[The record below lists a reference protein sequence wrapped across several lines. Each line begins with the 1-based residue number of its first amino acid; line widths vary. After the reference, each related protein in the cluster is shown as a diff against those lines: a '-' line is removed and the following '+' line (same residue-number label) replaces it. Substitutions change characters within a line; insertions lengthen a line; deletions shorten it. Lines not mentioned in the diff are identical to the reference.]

1 MAIQEIES
9 KEVQTRNAVS
19 RGIDESAIG
28 LMMDIVQ
35 STQYQ
40 YPIES
45 CVREITANAV
55 DSVTERN
62 RAIDILSGKSKV
74 SDFFIERSEALYKD
88 SKWDPSYY
96 NTDYFSDNNSV
107 TITYKER
114 EGVGRCNSL
123 IIKDE
128 GVGLGLGRLFGVL
141 GVGWST
147 KRLRKDTMGSFG
159 LGSKSGL
166 ATGADYY
173 TIRTAHNGVRY
184 EIRVYNRKYQ
194 SMIGPVNL
202 NTGEANIAN
211 VKGEEIIYGEPYEG
225 SNFTEFEVPVL
236 KTTRQQY
243 IEACK
248 KQLLYMK
255 DIELYVDHT
264 DNSRQKIDF
273 LAPAFYNSANIILS
287 DNNYYSKPHVV
298 VVKGDM
304 ESDTGMCYGFLDFD
318 EMESTP
324 ITGNIGIKCPIRQ
337 VTRDEDGEEVEINPG
352 VDVTPSRE
360 AIRYT
365 PQTIAFINSQ
375 FAKAKDEATVIV
387 EESLKSTDLIEWI
400 SACRSVTSMSDSN
413 KVLARLKKICDLDE
427 VNPTFKGKSLHSIKF
442 SSVASIFFAGFKVL
456 LHSNKKVDGRRQVE
470 RATFP
475 SWSYIDF
482 DKIYHKDAE
491 TDRVKELYLLDTVGE
506 FITISFTDEI
516 TAEDLGLK
524 SERSYAKTKDK
535 IDAAY
540 LQRDAVWELLNKKSY
555 KDVVVPEDWSE
566 EVKEKEIEYVRELT
580 PEEKRK
586 RDGQTVFRCLKAHQ
600 SPNYEN
606 KSFSYDKSEPY
617 VSDLADY
624 KGKLYYCTEQEEAL
638 LHYVGHFVDR
648 RSNGT
653 NSRWSCNSD
662 QITLALVAKNNLK
675 HFKHGIPLQDFLTKK
690 TLLTNTEGKLT
701 GGYKLE
707 PDMNV
712 VQWNTARHL
721 KPVLDTI
728 PFMRNFS
735 IFNEE
740 MFKLYTQLSS
750 YVTAH
755 YSDITGYCNRY
766 GVAEYHEGFVALLDK
781 AQIVQDMVR
790 EGATIEE
797 INERVSP
804 GEPNG
809 LADAFVVE
817 QPMLDKLETLMS
829 YANNY
834 KDMLN
839 HHYILCDAKYSITN
853 EVERSVKEYLQL
865 KQ

>member
-1 MAIQEIES
+1 
-9 KEVQTRNAVS
+9 
-19 RGIDESAIG
+19 
-28 LMMDIVQ
+28 
-35 STQYQ
+35 
-40 YPIES
+40 
-45 CVREITANAV
+45 
-55 DSVTERN
+55 
-62 RAIDILSGKSKV
+62 
-74 SDFFIERSEALYKD
+74 
-88 SKWDPSYY
+88 
-96 NTDYFSDNNSV
+96 
-107 TITYKER
+107 
-114 EGVGRCNSL
+114 
-123 IIKDE
+123 
-128 GVGLGLGRLFGVL
+128 
-141 GVGWST
+141 
-147 KRLRKDTMGSFG
+147 
-159 LGSKSGL
+159 
-166 ATGADYY
+166 
-173 TIRTAHNGVRY
+173 
-184 EIRVYNRKYQ
+184 
-194 SMIGPVNL
+194 MIGPINL
-202 NTGEANIAN
+202 STGEANIAN
-211 VKGEEIIYGEPYEG
+211 VKGEEVIYGEPYEG
-225 SNFTEFEVPVL
+225 TNFTEFEVPVL

-255 DIELYVDHT
+255 DIELYIDHT
-264 DNSRQKIDF
+264 DDSKQKIDF

-365 PQTIAFINSQ
+365 PATIAFINSQ

-427 VNPTFKGKSLHSIKF
+427 VNPTFKGDSLHPIKF
-442 SSVASIFFAGFKVL
+442 SSVASIFFAGFKIIH
-456 LHSNKKVDGRRQVE
+456 HSNKKVDGKRQVN
-470 RATFP
+470 RVPIT
-475 SWSYIDF
+475 SWSDVEF
-482 DKIYHKDAE
+482 DKIFNKDDD
-491 TDRVKELYLLDTVGE
+491 TDRVKELYLLDTIGD
-506 FITISFTDEI
+506 FITISFADEI
-516 TAEDLGLK
+516 KAEDLGLK
-524 SERSYAKTKDK
+524 AEKSYVKTREMIDK
-535 IDAAY
+535 AY
-540 LQRDAVWELLNKKSY
+540 LQRDAIWELLDKKSY

-566 EVKEKEIEYVRELT
+566 EVEEEKVEYVRELS

-586 RDGQTVFRCLKAHQ
+586 RDGQTVFRCLKAHHD
-600 SPNYEN
+600 PYREK
-606 KSFSYDKSEPY
+606 KSFAYDKSEPY

-648 RSNGT
+648 KCNGT
-653 NSRWSCNSD
+653 KTVYSCNND
-662 QITLALVAKNNLK
+662 RTILALVAKNNLK
-675 HFKHGIPLQDFLTKK
+675 HFKHGIPIQDFLTKK

-712 VQWNTARHL
+712 VQWNTARQL

-735 IFNEE
+735 IFNED
-740 MFKLYTQLSS
+740 MFKIYTELTS
-750 YVTAH
+750 YVSIH
-755 YSDITGYCNRY
+755 FSDINAYNTRL
-766 GVAEYHEGFVALLDK
+766 GVKEYHEGFVALLDK

-809 LADAFVVE
+809 LVDAFVVE

-839 HHYILCDAKYSITN
+839 HHYILCDAKYSISN